1 MRFVLILFLIMVHT
15 LVKGTVE
22 SRCCATSAQGK
33 RKTPEEAE
41 RTFRILRP
49 RALVSLRL
57 NQVNQVRSIYR
68 LFNIDCSVSW
78 LNIHLFVKY
87 TFVWHWLAHSL
98 SKIYTFGQ
106 YKHDIN
112 MILEHNANMI
122 FVSGTSQCTFPSAS
136 RT

>member
-1 MRFVLILFLIMVHT
+1 MRVVLILFLIMVHT

-78 LNIHLFVKY
+78 LNIHLFGIGWRILLAKY
-87 TFVWHWLAHSL
+87 TLLGSI
-98 SKIYTFGQ
+98 S
-106 YKHDIN
+106 
-112 MILEHNANMI
+112 MI
-122 FVSGTSQCTFPSAS
+122 
-136 RT
+136 